1 MSSHADLMHELN
13 RLFCFISTIS
23 QLSFFTFADESV
35 SHHAS
40 YVPYDLTFLCASDPW
55 SDRRLLFYVP
65 GLLALASKRTIVVLY
80 ALYAP
85 QLGIPTGRRSGRN
98 VPRLISSALHTWYS
112 NLNWNLLRS
121 TIASRWFNFSS
132 CARRLIIIRCG
143 VKQVQNKE
151 SP

>member
-35 SHHAS
+35 SHAS
-40 YVPYDLTFLCASDPW
+40 YIPYDLTFLCASDPW

-98 VPRLISSALHTWYS
+98 CPPVNKSSSPYVVFKLELEFTPFHYRLTVVQFFIMCATPYNYTLRCQASS
-112 NLNWNLLRS
+112 
-121 TIASRWFNFSS
+121 
-132 CARRLIIIRCG
+132 
-143 VKQVQNKE
+143 K
-151 SP
+151 